1 MLNTIERRHEIV
13 QLVFKQERVQVPEL
27 AQLFGVSTVTIRND
41 LNELDEK
48 GLLVRSRGGAV
59 ASNRLTQELSLKE
72 KHDANRGIKER
83 LGKFAASLIKDGESI
98 ILDSGTTTEEVAKNL
113 TSHHGVVVM
122 TNGLNVAH
130 SLLNAPSVEVLMTGG
145 TLRKKSLSF
154 YGRQAEQHLQQYHF
168 DKLILGVDGFE
179 KDIGITTHFELEA
192 LLNRVMCEVSREI
205 IVVTDSS
212 KFNRKGVHKI
222 IAASEINVLVTDSGI
237 PAEIKTALED
247 AGVRLHI
254 LDL

>member
-72 KHDANRGIKER
+72 KHDANRGIKEQ

-113 TSHHGVVVM
+113 TNHHGVVVM

-222 IAASEINVLVTDSGI
+222 ISASEVNTVVTDSGI
-237 PAEIKTALED
+237 PADIKTALES
-247 AGVRLHI
+247 AGVQLHI
-254 LDL
+254 IDL

>member
-113 TSHHGVVVM
+113 TNHHGVVVM

-130 SLLNAPSVEVLMTGG
+130 SLLNASSVEVLMTGG

-168 DKLILGVDGFE
+168 DKLILG
-179 KDIGITTHFELEA
+179 
-192 LLNRVMCEVSREI
+192 
-205 IVVTDSS
+205 
-212 KFNRKGVHKI
+212 
-222 IAASEINVLVTDSGI
+222 
-237 PAEIKTALED
+237 
-247 AGVRLHI
+247 
-254 LDL
+254 

>member
-1 MLNTIERRHEIV
+1 
-13 QLVFKQERVQVPEL
+13 
-27 AQLFGVSTVTIRND
+27 
-41 LNELDEK
+41 
-48 GLLVRSRGGAV
+48 
-59 ASNRLTQELSLKE
+59 
-72 KHDANRGIKER
+72 
-83 LGKFAASLIKDGESI
+83 
-98 ILDSGTTTEEVAKNL
+98 
-113 TSHHGVVVM
+113 M

>member
-13 QLVFKQERVQVPEL
+13 QLVYKQERVQVPEL

-113 TSHHGVVVM
+113 TSHHSVVVM

-168 DKLILGVDGFE
+168 DKLVLGVDGFE

-192 LLNRVMCEVSREI
+192 LLNRVMFEVSREI

-237 PAEIKTALED
+237 PAEIKTALEI

>member
-41 LNELDEK
+41 LNGLDEK

-59 ASNRLTQELSLKE
+59 ASSRLTQELSLKE

-113 TSHHGVVVM
+113 TNHHGVVVM

-222 IAASEINVLVTDSGI
+222 LSANEVNAVVTDSGI
-237 PAEIKTALED
+237 PVDIKTALEN
-247 AGVRLHI
+247 AGVQLHI
-254 LDL
+254 VDL